1 MLVVLADRL
10 VALRSVAK
18 ADTAV
23 VRETRE
29 LLLPLASRLGVWK
42 LKTALEDA
50 CMQHEDPA
58 AYAQV
63 DHHVQIWHW
72 VG

>member
-1 MLVVLADRL
+1 
-10 VALRSVAK
+10 
-18 ADTAV
+18 
-23 VRETRE
+23 
-29 LLLPLASRLGVWK
+29 VWK